1 MNQLSILFI
10 CLIAAFCHAEF
21 LSNGEE
27 VSAYVAEHISQHDV
41 VIFSKSYCPYCTQTK
56 GTFQRLLGDLGFGDN
71 LSFKVIE
78 LDELPQNDG
87 GIIQRELYEISGQ
100 RTVPN
105 VFIRGM
111 HIGGNS
117 DVQDLLRREEL
128 ATMIDHYN

>member
-1 MNQLSILFI
+1 LGFEGDLSIK
-10 CLIAAFCHAEF
+10 
-21 LSNGEE
+21 
-27 VSAYVAEHISQHDV
+27 V
-41 VIFSKSYCPYCTQTK
+41 V
-56 GTFQRLLGDLGFGDN
+56 
-71 LSFKVIE
+71 E

-87 GIIQRELYEISGQ
+87 KIIQGELYEVTGQ

-117 DVQDLLRREEL
+117 DVQALLHREEL

>member
-1 MNQLSILFI
+1 
-10 CLIAAFCHAEF
+10 
-21 LSNGEE
+21 
-27 VSAYVAEHISQHDV
+27 
-41 VIFSKSYCPYCTQTK
+41 
-56 GTFQRLLGDLGFGDN
+56 LGFEGD
-71 LSFKVIE
+71 LSFKVVE

-87 GIIQRELYEISGQ
+87 KIIQGELYEVTGQ

-117 DVQDLLRREEL
+117 DVQALLHREEL

>member
-1 MNQLSILFI
+1 M
-10 CLIAAFCHAEF
+10 LIFF
-21 LSNGEE
+21 SFQ
-27 VSAYVAEHISQHDV
+27 VA
-41 VIFSKSYCPYCTQTK
+41 IFSKSYCPYCTQTK